1 MFRATL
7 LGLTGLSGLMPV
19 PGRAICDAAA
29 PGKVGG
35 VGRGRTAAGCIAVLW
50 VLQDKLEL
58 GRRSEGD
65 TGVIGREARLAVTAG
80 DPRLLGRAGGV
91 GMRWD
96 GGNDGRAS
104 HSMAPPVFT
113 LLVSP
118 LSVFRD
124 RCPCETVA
132 PLVGTDPRSIPERRG
147 CTDRDGL
154 DGKKTSPCQLDRRG
168 VRN

>member
-1 MFRATL
+1 MFRATV
-7 LGLTGLSGLMPV
+7 LGLTGLRGPRLI
-19 PGRAICDAAA
+19 GGGTICDAAD
-29 PGKVGG
+29 PGIVGG

-50 VLQDKLEL
+50 VLQGELEL

-65 TGVIGREARLAVTAG
+65 TGVIGREARLAVTGG

-104 HSMAPPVFT
+104 PSMAPPAFM

-118 LSVFRD
+118 LSVFRV
-124 RCPCETVA
+124 RRPCETVA
-132 PLVGTDPRSIPERRG
+132 PLVGTDP
-147 CTDRDGL
+147 
-154 DGKKTSPCQLDRRG
+154 
-168 VRN
+168 

>member
-1 MFRATL
+1 M
-7 LGLTGLSGLMPV
+7 LGLTGVSGLI
-19 PGRAICDAAA
+19 PGGTICDATDT
-29 PGKVGG
+29 GIVGG

-50 VLQDKLEL
+50 VLQDELEL

-65 TGVIGREARLAVTAG
+65 TGVIGREVRLAVAAG

-104 HSMAPPVFT
+104 ASMGPPAFK

-118 LSVFRD
+118 LRVFRV
-124 RCPCETVA
+124 RRPCETVA
-132 PLVGTDPRSIPERRG
+132 PLVGNDP
-147 CTDRDGL
+147 
-154 DGKKTSPCQLDRRG
+154 
-168 VRN
+168 